1 MDKFFYSIS
10 FFHLLYEQALFH
22 SIHPFS
28 FILSTLSLSFCPTSF
43 SIVQPI
49 FFHFVH
55 IFLATSLCIFSLLLR
70 HFYLFRYLCFSFSC
84 QFLFSFFN
92 QQHFHICH
100 FQPRTKFRT
109 SAISSK
115 YTAPVC

>member
-1 MDKFFYSIS
+1 MDDDFKTVWINSSILFRS
-10 FFHLLYEQALFH
+10 FIFCMNKR
-22 SIHPFS
+22 S